1 MVANSKEVARPSRQR
16 SGMTAE
22 STARARELLRI
33 MFPRWI
39 SGQGALLTAHSLILT
54 TRSMLSLYVAHVNGM
69 MVKAIIDQNANAFVW
84 TIFRWLAIALPS
96 TFVNSCIRFL
106 EKRLALAFRSN
117 LTAFFQEKYMA
128 DLAYY
133 RVRFDSRID
142 VIDQRLTDDI
152 TQLSAQTAH
161 LYNHVT
167 KPCFD
172 ILLVVYSL
180 IKFNLRAQSPSKQ
193 NRSLLTAVAPLLFGT
208 GVVILSMSVLRLLS
222 PRFGAEAAARSQA
235 EGHYRTT
242 HSRVLTS
249 AEEIAFLRGEAVENA
264 QLCAAY
270 AEVARQERRSAW
282 SRLYFVT
289 IEQFVLKYVWNAAG
303 SIMVALPQ
311 LHRVGTSV
319 SERAMSYTETS
330 KMLSDAADAVQR
342 LLSAQKEVQEL
353 GGYVDRIHELGCVLD
368 DMHAG
373 TIVTNPSLTERR
385 RNFSKCARLVPGQE
399 AIFLEGATLTTPTG
413 EVLTKPLHFRVEVGQ
428 HTLISG
434 PNGSG
439 KSTLLR
445 VIAGLCSAAGPN
457 GRIGQPASFMVA
469 PQRAYLAAGSLRAQ
483 VLYPMATTAATK
495 HGWGDTE
502 VRTALQQAG
511 LGAVVEREGG
521 IHACREWADVL
532 SGGERQQLAIAR
544 LALHRPTFA
553 LLDECTS
560 AMTDENERRS
570 FTLLRDLGIT
580 LFTVAHQPNL
590 RLFHTHS
597 LIFDGAGGCTHEANT
612 ARLAT

>member
-1 MVANSKEVARPSRQR
+1 M
-16 SGMTAE
+16 
-22 STARARELLRI
+22 
-33 MFPRWI
+33 
-39 SGQGALLTAHSLILT
+39 LIQCAPC
-54 TRSMLSLYVAHVNGM
+54 S
-69 MVKAIIDQNANAFVW
+69 
-84 TIFRWLAIALPS
+84 PS

-289 IEQFVLKYVWNAAG
+289 IEQFVLKWDHNWSAFYSANHAPLTIDAGRYVWNAAG

-342 LLSAQKEVQEL
+342 LLSAQKEV
-353 GGYVDRIHELGCVLD
+353 
-368 DMHAG
+368 
-373 TIVTNPSLTERR
+373 
-385 RNFSKCARLVPGQE
+385 
-399 AIFLEGATLTTPTG
+399 
-413 EVLTKPLHFRVEVGQ
+413 
-428 HTLISG
+428 
-434 PNGSG
+434 
-439 KSTLLR
+439 
-445 VIAGLCSAAGPN
+445 
-457 GRIGQPASFMVA
+457 
-469 PQRAYLAAGSLRAQ
+469 
-483 VLYPMATTAATK
+483 
-495 HGWGDTE
+495 
-502 VRTALQQAG
+502 
-511 LGAVVEREGG
+511 
-521 IHACREWADVL
+521 
-532 SGGERQQLAIAR
+532 
-544 LALHRPTFA
+544 
-553 LLDECTS
+553 
-560 AMTDENERRS
+560 
-570 FTLLRDLGIT
+570 
-580 LFTVAHQPNL
+580 
-590 RLFHTHS
+590 
-597 LIFDGAGGCTHEANT
+597 
-612 ARLAT
+612 